1 MNEACRLCVRV
12 CRDKS
17 VAILR
22 NKLDFY
28 VGETLMVRDF
38 TGCLPMVNNHI
49 GKPVSLWFG

>member
-1 MNEACRLCVRV
+1 MKLVDCVYV
-12 CRDKS
+12 YVAIKS

-22 NKLDFY
+22 NKLVFY